1 MYLDRNNTPDIWA
14 DIKRTIDASSQPAS
28 KSQPKDSFSIVLLPK
43 QEEFD
48 WSSYQ
53 GKNPICPHLT
63 YECIRRIFG
72 RSDHTCLSS
81 ANKPKAVEVVLKFV
95 KLHDGF
101 NFADRDQVLSYFD
114 HSIEM
119 DFTKY
124 SSRKESLMDQTIQ
137 TIVDAYNAT
146 PEDF

>member
-1 MYLDRNNTPDIWA
+1 M
-14 DIKRTIDASSQPAS
+14 
-28 KSQPKDSFSIVLLPK
+28 
-43 QEEFD
+43 
-48 WSSYQ
+48 
-53 GKNPICPHLT
+53 
-63 YECIRRIFG
+63 
-72 RSDHTCLSS
+72 
-81 ANKPKAVEVVLKFV
+81 LKFV